1 LPAISHFSRRGAGGG
16 ANAKL
21 FQQLGRKVPFGIKLF
36 NLFNHPMRIITGWRV
51 RMIENRLVAK
61 QSVSVFSLE
70 EV

>member
-1 LPAISHFSRRGAGGG
+1 MAGGG

-36 NLFNHPMRIITGWRV
+36 NLFNHPKRITTGRRAGV
-51 RMIENRLVAK
+51 IGNRLVPK

-70 EV
+70 RKV